1 MKVTLLNLTENPV
14 EAIEN
19 AASVCYDSIPTGG
32 AIMRHCYK
40 SGHRSV
46 LEFADF
52 TFKIEGVS
60 RALLAQITRH
70 RISSFAVRS
79 QRYCDEDGFVYVIPP
94 SIADNEDALLI
105 FTQCMDTCSNTY
117 EKLKDFG
124 VPNEDARFVL
134 PNACATTIV
143 FKCNGRQLINSSN
156 ERLCKRAQ
164 WEIRECFKKMKKCV
178 SEYNEQCKE
187 FSKMLVPK
195 CYINPDMPFCT
206 ETCECDIAPKLRD
219 VYNVYKND
227 LKNKEVESFNNK
239 V

>member
-1 MKVTLLNLTENPV
+1 MKVTLIGVTENPI

-40 SGHRSV
+40 SGHHSV

-79 QRYCDEDGFVYVIPP
+79 QRYCDEDGFIYITPP
-94 SIADNEDALLI
+94 SIAENDEALKL
-105 FTQCMDTCSNTY
+105 FVDFMDKCHDTY
-117 EKLKDFG
+117 TKLKDLG
-124 VPNEDARFVL
+124 VPKEDARFVL
-134 PNACATTIV
+134 PNACSTTIV
-143 FKCNGRQLINSSN
+143 FKCNGRQLIHFMN
-156 ERLCKRAQ
+156 ERLCTRAQ
-164 WEIRECFKKMKKCV
+164 WEIRQCAKLMKKSVTQRNDACA
-178 SEYNEQCKE
+178 Q

-195 CYINPDMPFCT
+195 CHINPDMPFCM
-206 ETCECDIAPKLRD
+206 ESCDCNVAPKLKD
-219 VYNVYKND
+219 VYHAFSVSTAAQSQQ
-227 LKNKEVESFNNK
+227 LKEGGC
-239 V
+239 